1 MRWPNLLFVVT
12 IAVMALATAPVL
24 GQPITKEGPT
34 SDGDSTTLTFRTP
47 LGSQTLDAGRNVG
60 DTNTGTDPDC
70 DDPLTAG
77 LSAFGD
83 LHSSCTPAH

>member
-47 LGSQTLDAGRNVG
+47 LGYPRPWMLAETWA
-60 DTNTGTDPDC
+60 
-70 DDPLTAG
+70 
-77 LSAFGD
+77 
-83 LHSSCTPAH
+83 TPTQGPTPTVMIP